1 MKYDQAFL
9 QEVEGCGA
17 LAYPV
22 SKMVNILD
30 ITDKNDIEKFTID
43 FNNLNS
49 VVRIAYNKG
58 RDIADYII
66 DRKLYQMAKDG
77 DLKAMENFSF
87 RIRQLSKST

>member
-1 MKYDQAFL
+1 MEYDQSFL